1 MKELKDSRNI
11 MNGQWC
17 EHCIII
23 LRSRIKLWLSD
34 FKHSCTAIFCVFAR
48 PCCEAVSERGAVRA
62 VGADTGAHLV
72 NVMNPAQ

>member
-1 MKELKDSRNI
+1 MKHYE
-11 MNGQWC
+11 WC
-17 EHCIII
+17 EHCII
-23 LRSRIKLWLSD
+23 LRSSIKLWLSD
-34 FKHSCTAIFCVFAR
+34 FKHSCKAIFCVFAR